1 MLVAVGELE
10 VERPLAVL
18 ALLLWLWLLWLLA
31 LWLEVE
37 MVGVPEPPP
46 LELGVDEVEEDVE
59 GLWVVYIR
67 LSVCEWTTCC
77 AGCAGGGW
85 GCG

>member
-10 VERPLAVL
+10 EERPLAVL
-18 ALLLWLWLLWLLA
+18 ALLWLLLWLWWLWLEA
-31 LWLEVE
+31 EVE

-46 LELGVDEVEEDVE
+46 LELGVEEVEEDVE